1 MWTKLL
7 EMNHSKLDMSSV
19 QLDGSPKPAKRG
31 GQAVAYQGRKK
42 SKTTNTLIF
51 YRQAG
56 YSASGLCTK

>member
-19 QLDGSPKPAKRG
+19 QLDGSHTPAKRG

-42 SKTTNTLIF
+42 SKTTNALFLTDKQDIAL
-51 YRQAG
+51 YH
-56 YSASGLCTK
+56 CEC